1 MSGYQENQGQ
11 SPGVEEKHELFH
23 LNLSFYVTN
32 PLCRSKKRLAPFPA
46 QRCIIDNAVIKLTTV
61 TTKRD
66 EKDGLVFGSVL
77 SVAGTTDSLLGG
89 VF

>member
-1 MSGYQENQGQ
+1 M
-11 SPGVEEKHELFH
+11 FH